1 MQVNALGWQHDDVLF
16 TTDAGLGDA
25 RHLAISCKSN
35 EQVSGAGLPA
45 DFVEGAW
52 KQWDPKGEHPMR
64 RDADC
69 LMLAT
74 RQRHSAFQATWS
86 EIKSAAADADPALGL
101 ARIQATAKY
110 RRIFDSVKTPA
121 TAAGLTVSDAEVLAL
136 IRHVEVMP
144 LEFDIAGG
152 QFQQLAENACR
163 SLLVSSSLAEAR
175 ALWSDLVGQAE
186 KVRLSPGTLGVEM
199 LWQELR
205 TRYAL
210 KDHPDFAAAWGR
222 LRAITA
228 DYRAEIQTALPS
240 NYALKREAD
249 ADRLKKAIAN
259 DPVCVVYGESGTGKS
274 ALVRMVLDSQFP
286 DATQVWLGPEQLE
299 TALSEAKRSA
309 FGLIVPLFD
318 VLRSSA
324 KPETILVIDAAER
337 LTEGC
342 VLKAK
347 GLIAALAANILND
360 WLPRFDCR
368 AIRRGSERH
377 LATTRGLSLPTDC

>member
-1 MQVNALGWQHDDVLF
+1 
-16 TTDAGLGDA
+16 
-25 RHLAISCKSN
+25 
-35 EQVSGAGLPA
+35 
-45 DFVEGAW
+45 
-52 KQWDPKGEHPMR
+52 MR

-74 RQRHSAFQATWS
+74 RQRHNPFQATWS

-110 RRIFDSVKTPA
+110 RRIFDSMKTPA
-121 TAAGLTVSDAEVLAL
+121 TAAGFTVTDAEVLAL
-136 IRHVEVMP
+136 IRHIEVLP
-144 LEFDIAGG
+144 LDFDIAGG

-175 ALWSDLVGQAE
+175 ALWTDLVVQAE
-186 KVRLSPGTLGVEM
+186 KIRLSPSTLGVET

-210 KDHPDFAAAWGR
+210 KDHPDFAAAWDR
-222 LRAITA
+222 LRAIAA

-240 NYALKREAD
+240 NYALKREAE

-259 DPVCVVYGESGTGKS
+259 DRSASCTANPAPASRPSSGSCWIYNSLTRCRSGS
-274 ALVRMVLDSQFP
+274 D
-286 DATQVWLGPEQLE
+286 PEQIE
-299 TALSEAKRSA
+299 TALSEAKRAA
-309 FGLIVPLFD
+309 FGLTGSLLD

-337 LTEGC
+337 SHR
-342 VLKAK
+342 
-347 GLIAALAANILND
+347 GL
-360 WLPRFDCR
+360 R
-368 AIRRGSERH
+368 AESERPY
-377 LATTRGLSLPTDC
+377 RSLFCC